1 MSDYVWVLKVLR
13 HAYRP
18 GAVATVLQYVVGTAE
33 ITKEVLGLDHYTA
46 SLFRVDSFGI
56 HLICIKKTKKQ
67 KKKAQ
72 EMIISLTHFS
82 DLIFSLMPK
91 DVCHV

>member
-1 MSDYVWVLKVLR
+1 MSDYVWVLNVLR

-56 HLICIKKTKKQ
+56 HLICM
-67 KKKAQ
+67 KKK

>member
-56 HLICIKKTKKQ
+56 HLICIKK
-67 KKKAQ
+67 KKKK
-72 EMIISLTHFS
+72 EMIISLTQILFS
-82 DLIFSLMPK
+82 A
-91 DVCHV
+91 

>member
-46 SLFRVDSFGI
+46 SLFRVYSFGI
-56 HLICIKKTKKQ
+56 HLICM
-67 KKKAQ
+67 KKK

>member
-1 MSDYVWVLKVLR
+1 MLKVLR

-56 HLICIKKTKKQ
+56 HLICM
-67 KKKAQ
+67 KKK

>member
-56 HLICIKKTKKQ
+56 HLICM
-67 KKKAQ
+67 KKK

>member
-56 HLICIKKTKKQ
+56 HLICIKK
-67 KKKAQ
+67 KKKK

-91 DVCHV
+91 HVCHV

>member
-1 MSDYVWVLKVLR
+1 MSDYVWVLRVLC

-56 HLICIKKTKKQ
+56 HLICIQ
-67 KKKAQ
+67 KKPKTAQ

>member
-46 SLFRVDSFGI
+46 SLFRVNSFGI
-56 HLICIKKTKKQ
+56 HLICM
-67 KKKAQ
+67 KKK